1 MSKGGEVV
9 ADAVREM
16 LLGLADALDDAQSTL
31 SETARTSDAGHGYE
45 IPYLDFTFEVEFSEE
60 ESQGDRPPRIA
71 LLPKARRARDDV
83 ERETRISSSISGRL
97 ATVPVQGGRPET
109 LLDLTLLPV
118 DGRRRQWR
126 LGIEVSNLAG
136 ERLPGVPVALQVD
149 AAMTEQMLDHRP
161 SAEQRLGLLK
171 TQRLIT
177 GVEGGAELIIDTA
190 VLRGQRVVV
199 QVEARGAIGR
209 VILPGEAA

>member
-31 SETARTSDAGHGYE
+31 SETARTSDTGHGYE

-60 ESQGDRPPRIA
+60 QSQGDRPPRIA
-71 LLPKARRARDDV
+71 LLPKARRAGGEG

-109 LLDLTLLPV
+109 LLDLTLKPV
-118 DGRRRQWR
+118 DGRPRQWR
-126 LGIEVSNLAG
+126 LGVAVSNLAG
-136 ERLPGVPVALQVD
+136 ERLPGVPVSLQVD
-149 AAMTEQMLDHRP
+149 AAMTEQLLGHRP
-161 SAEQRLGLLK
+161 SAEQRLGLLT
-171 TQRLIT
+171 TQRLTT
-177 GVEGGAELIIDTA
+177 GVEGGAELVIDTA
-190 VLRGQRVVV
+190 SLRGRRVVV